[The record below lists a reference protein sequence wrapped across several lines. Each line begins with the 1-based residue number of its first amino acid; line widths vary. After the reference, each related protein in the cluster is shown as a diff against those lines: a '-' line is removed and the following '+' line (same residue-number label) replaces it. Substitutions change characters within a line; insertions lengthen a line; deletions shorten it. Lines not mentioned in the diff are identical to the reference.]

1 MCVNKKR
8 QTTYVMCDQNLTK
21 KDWFIQ
27 LEKIKAIC
35 ILLQASSNMDTLY
48 VRYPGIIESSKNF
61 LEKTIND
68 RTPSIGYRNAIGENW
83 GVWKLLENIEDRA
96 HAVYIKSAGNQIN
109 SIAWQ

>member
-1 MCVNKKR
+1 MFPVASNLPVAMYYWIFKKH
-8 QTTYVMCDQNLTK
+8 
-21 KDWFIQ
+21 
-27 LEKIKAIC
+27 
-35 ILLQASSNMDTLY
+35 
-48 VRYPGIIESSKNF
+48 F

-83 GVWKLLENIEDRA
+83 GVWKLPENIEGRA